1 MKYLEKFVTY
11 INESTSDITDL
22 TEEQLDDLLIP
33 INDLGI
39 EYDFSTPSTITDGE
53 FAGYKSM
60 SIQFKNDFKL
70 INQIHDS
77 SGSVMDNIAEGF
89 EREGNKEFVHFLT
102 ISKGSCGESRS
113 QLYRAFDRKYIS
125 EVELNDLKEISINLS
140 KSISGFMNYLKKSEY
155 KGNKFN
161 K

>member
-1 MKYLEKFVTY
+1 MA
-11 INESTSDITDL
+11 
-22 TEEQLDDLLIP
+22 
-33 INDLGI
+33 
-39 EYDFSTPSTITDGE
+39 TITKFEDLKIWQDARIYADKIFTISNVE
-53 FAGYKSM
+53 K
-60 SIQFKNDFKL
+60 FKNDFKL

-89 EREGNKEFVHFLT
+89 EREGNKEFIHFLT

-125 EVELNDLKEISINLS
+125 EDELNELVGDSLELS
-140 KSISGFMNYLKKSEY
+140 KSLSGFMNYLKKSEY